1 MKKFNIEDVRQF
13 FWEKKWE
20 YFVYSIAFLFSLI
33 CEIVFGVLILN
44 LTLSSIIIS
53 SILKM
58 ITFII
63 SFNWVRYDFPTTFHS
78 DSFKT
83 CISLSIKM
91 FCCGA
96 LCMIIFPVNITVCG
110 GLFSGILCC
119 YVLYIA
125 GKTKDYIIDLN
136 TKDIYSMTEDELRN
150 YAKSKHISENMIDTL
165 VLRIIHNYKWVEIQQ
180 ERNFTKDGIR
190 YHKEQLNK
198 KLNIK
203 L

>member
-1 MKKFNIEDVRQF
+1 MRKFDIEDVKQF

-33 CEIVFGVLILN
+33 CEIIFGVLILN

-78 DSFKT
+78 DNFET

-96 LCMIIFPVNITVCG
+96 LCMIIFPVNITVCDSMWRFIFWYIM
-110 GLFSGILCC
+110 LLCF
-119 YVLYIA
+119 
-125 GKTKDYIIDLN
+125 
-136 TKDIYSMTEDELRN
+136 IYC
-150 YAKSKHISENMIDTL
+150 
-165 VLRIIHNYKWVEIQQ
+165 
-180 ERNFTKDGIR
+180 G
-190 YHKEQLNK
+190 
-198 KLNIK
+198 
-203 L
+203 